1 MHPWTQCWKVLA
13 LCNDVTIVITLHSIP
28 VAKVT
33 LIALGISPL
42 PVINSSW
49 DDIANLN
56 WWAQK
61 WLARKLRTVSY
72 IKGGAL
78 EASHCSPFLSVK
90 IARKGVFWIAP
101 RSPANNDKWLRMK
114 WTRNLRDEGNLS
126 LWHCWA
132 PASTKTRSLNLDSL
146 LLCKLLSNCLRIF
159 ELDNHQS
166 EMAW

>member
-1 MHPWTQCWKVLA
+1 MLA
-13 LCNDVTIVITLHSIP
+13 LCNDVTIVITLLSTP
-28 VAKVT
+28 LAKLT

-49 DDIANLN
+49 GDIANLN

-61 WLARKLRTVSY
+61 WPPGKLRTVSY

-78 EASHCSPFLSVK
+78 EASHCSSFPAVK
-90 IARKGVFWIAP
+90 IARKSVLWIAP
-101 RSPANNDKWLRMK
+101 RNPTNDDEWLRMK
-114 WTRNLRDEGNLS
+114 WARNLRDEGNLS

-132 PASTKTRSLNLDSL
+132 PESTKPRSFNLDSL
-146 LLCKLLSNCLRIF
+146 LLCKLLSNCLRVF
-159 ELDNHQS
+159 EIDNHQS